1 MDAVQFMGCEHF
13 KFLHHAEN
21 AKYKSERIIQE
32 FLQVMS
38 DQIKQKQLQKVSSYS
53 IMIDESTDVA
63 ILNEIVVYARYISSD
78 GDVKTTFLRISELFN
93 GKADTIEKSIL
104 ACLDETDLQSL

>member
-13 KFLHHAEN
+13 KLLHRSEN

-38 DQIKQKQLQKVSSYS
+38 DWIKQKQLQQDSSSPFYS
-53 IMIDESTDVA
+53 VMIDESTDVYS
-63 ILNEIVVYARYISSD
+63 NP
-78 GDVKTTFLRISELFN
+78 
-93 GKADTIEKSIL
+93 
-104 ACLDETDLQSL
+104 Q